1 MYLTYTMFFTIFAV
15 NSCIMIPVSH
25 LHPLS
30 VHFPIALITI
40 GFLFDLVYLWYK
52 KEPCLT
58 KAGYYLQILGML
70 GAIAAWGTGYFIAGA
85 TQMEGEAMQVKE
97 QHELFATLSLVSVIV
112 ATLARIILVYQKT
125 DNTFYK
131 YIPFGLSCIS
141 VIFITITGFLGGK
154 LLIDFMI
161 GI

>member
-1 MYLTYTMFFTIFAV
+1 
-15 NSCIMIPVSH
+15 MIPASH
-25 LHPLS
+25 FHPLS

-52 KEPCLT
+52 KEPCMSKT
-58 KAGYYLQILGML
+58 GYYLQILGML
-70 GAIAAWGTGYFIAGA
+70 GAIAAWGTGYFIAGS
-85 TQMEGEAMQVKE
+85 THIEGEAMEIKE
-97 QHELFATLSLVSVIV
+97 QHDLMATISLVSIIV

-125 DNTFYK
+125 ENTFYK
-131 YIPFGLSCIS
+131 YIPFGLSVLS

-154 LLIDFMI
+154 LVIDFMI